1 HRREPGADRLMDE
14 LRADE
19 VDVRVEPA
27 GGDDLPLTGDHL
39 RPGPDDHPRRHA
51 GHEVGIAGLAD
62 ADDAPLAEAEVGL
75 HDAPVIDDHRV
86 RDHHVEDAVGPGRA
100 RRLPHAIAD
109 HLAAAELRLLAG
121 HGQIALDADE
131 ELGVG
136 EPHAIAGRRTVE
148 IRVLTTRQSQAH
160 DRRSHAASLARA
172 CSLPAPSVSAL
183 SPKTRRAP
191 AISTSLV
198 PSGNVPST
206 CTSSIIS
213 GTPSMTSSRLRTDGP
228 ASISW
233 ETVFPSRMPSRIS
246 AVISA
251 RASGW
256 LSLRPRA
263 RRRRATSAAVKIKS
277 FSCSRAVRC
286 IVGPPAL
293 VRRSTAR

>member
-1 HRREPGADRLMDE
+1 MDE

-19 VDVRVEPA
+19 VDVRVEPT

-51 GHEVGIAGLAD
+51 GHEVGVAGLAD

-191 AISTSLV
+191 AISTSGTRVSSPGSERNAV
-198 PSGNVPST
+198 PA
-206 CTSSIIS
+206 
-213 GTPSMTSSRLRTDGP
+213 GTL
-228 ASISW
+228 
-233 ETVFPSRMPSRIS
+233 
-246 AVISA
+246 
-251 RASGW
+251 
-256 LSLRPRA
+256 
-263 RRRRATSAAVKIKS
+263 RRRANARERSNRRARFTSKKWKCDPICIGRSPVFATVRDRKSTRLNSSHGYISYAVFCLKKKNS
-277 FSCSRAVRC
+277 PEQS
-286 IVGPPAL
+286 
-293 VRRSTAR
+293 STP